1 MLMINY
7 DENQGW
13 HDERIVPYQNLDM
26 DPACMVLHYGQ
37 AIFEGM
43 KAYKASDGRV
53 LMFRPEDNINR
64 MNRSGSRLCIPPLP
78 VEKVVA
84 CIEKLCGNRKRL
96 DSHGPQYFALYPS
109 YNNRNRCG
117 SWRTRFQKLS
127 VLCNS
132 FPRRPLL

>member
-1 MLMINY
+1 MLIQKTTAPKAKPADESSLTFGKVFTDHMLMINY

-84 CIEKLCGNRKRL
+84 CIEKL
-96 DSHGPQYFALYPS
+96 
-109 YNNRNRCG
+109 
-117 SWRTRFQKLS
+117 
-127 VLCNS
+127 VEI
-132 FPRRPLL
+132 